1 VLKVVVFGGLDAS
14 RFLRI
19 EIVGAVAVSVFGSLK
34 KAGLLGS
41 LKSLFDAALMDSAA
55 LAERAAVGEMAFA
68 LEAAVGLPEAL
79 QLSEALLEES
89 LCGLPVGPVG
99 PGVVLP

>member
-1 VLKVVVFGGLDAS
+1 
-14 RFLRI
+14 
-19 EIVGAVAVSVFGSLK
+19 
-34 KAGLLGS
+34 
-41 LKSLFDAALMDSAA
+41 MDSAA